1 MAKQIVFSE
10 DARNKLLAGVDKVA
24 NAVKVT
30 LGPRGRNVVLEKK
43 WGSPTITNDGV
54 TIAKEIEL
62 EDSLENMGAQLIKEV
77 ASKTN
82 DIAGD
87 GTTTA
92 TIIAQALIREG
103 VRNVAA
109 GANPMAIK
117 RGMMMAAEMVV
128 ADLLKNAIS
137 IKTDKKAIANVA
149 AISGN
154 NDSEIGDNIAAA
166 MDAVGKD
173 GVITV
178 EESKTAETKIEL
190 VEGMQFDRGYISPYF
205 VTDRDAMEASLEDPF
220 ILLWEKK
227 ISSAQEMLPLLEK
240 VLKSGK
246 SLVIIAEDVEGEALA
261 TLVVNQLRG
270 TLKVVA
276 VKSPGYGDRRKAM
289 MEDIAI
295 LTGGK
300 FFTEDLGVKVENID
314 VRELGTC
321 KTFKVDKENTVIIEG
336 KGAKQAIQGRIKQI
350 RTEIDKATSDW
361 DKEKLQER
369 LAKLHGGVAVL
380 KVGASTETEL
390 KEKKHRY
397 EDALSATRAAVEE
410 GIVPGGGVAL
420 ARSAEAIDFKVF
432 KKDTEGEIGAMI
444 LKRAMDAPAKQIASN
459 AGEEGSVVIRDIL
472 NEKKNYNYGYNA
484 ATHQFE
490 DLVKSG
496 IIDPVKVTRS
506 AVQHAA
512 SIASMLLTTEAIIAD
527 IPEDK
532 KDDAAAAA
540 MGGGMGGM
548 GGGMGF

>member
-10 DARNKLLAGVDKVA
+10 EARGHLLAGVDKVA

-62 EDSLENMGAQLIKEV
+62 PDGLENMGAQLIKEV

-92 TIIAQALIREG
+92 TLMAQALIQEG
-103 VRNVAA
+103 LRNVAA
-109 GANPMAIK
+109 GANPMALK
-117 RGMMMAAEMVV
+117 RGIMQASEQVV
-128 ADLLKNAIS
+128 DYLKKNSIS

-178 EESKTAETKIEL
+178 EESKTADTKIEL

-205 VTDRDAMEASLEDPF
+205 VTDREAMECNLEDPYL
-220 ILLWEKK
+220 LLWEKK
-227 ISSAQEMLPLLEK
+227 ISSIQDMLPLLEK
-240 VLKSGK
+240 VAKTGK
-246 SLVIIAEDVEGEALA
+246 PLAIIAEDIEGEALA
-261 TLVVNQLRG
+261 TLVVNKLRG
-270 TLKVVA
+270 TLNIVA

-289 MEDIAI
+289 MEDIAV

-300 FFTEDLGVKVENID
+300 FFTEDLGVKLENID
-314 VRELGTC
+314 LRELGTC
-321 KTFKVDKENTVIIEG
+321 KTFKVDKDNTTIIEG
-336 KGAKQAIQGRIKQI
+336 RGAKADIQGRIKQI
-350 RTEIDKATSDW
+350 RAEIDKASSDW
-361 DKEKLQER
+361 DREKLQER

-380 KVGASTETEL
+380 KVGAATETEL

-420 ARSAEAIDFKVF
+420 LRSASAIDFKVF
-432 KKDTEGEIGAMI
+432 KKDMEAETGAKI
-444 LKRAMDAPAKQIASN
+444 LFKALSEPAKQIAHN
-459 AGEEGSVVIRDIL
+459 AGEEGSVIVRDIL
-472 NEKKNYNYGYNA
+472 GNKDFNYGFNA
-484 ATHQFE
+484 ATHKFE
-490 DLVKSG
+490 DLVKAG

-506 AVQHAA
+506 AVQNAC
-512 SIASMLLTTEAIIAD
+512 SIAAMLLTTEAVVAD

-532 KDDAAAAA
+532 KEMPGAGA
-540 MGGGMGGM
+540 GMGGM
-548 GGGMGF
+548 GGGMDF

>member
-1 MAKQIVFSE
+1 MAKRIVFSE
-10 DARNKLLAGVDKVA
+10 EARNALLAGVDKVA
-24 NAVKVT
+24 DAVKVT

-62 EDSLENMGAQLIKEV
+62 EEGLENMGAQLVKEV

-92 TIIAQALIREG
+92 TILAQNLIREG

-117 RGMMMAAEMVV
+117 RGMMQSCEMVV
-128 ADLLKNAIS
+128 EELKKKSID

-154 NDSEIGDNIAAA
+154 NDEEIGKMIAQA
-166 MDAVGKD
+166 MEAVGKD

-205 VTDRDAMEASLEDPF
+205 VTDREAMEASLEDPYV
-220 ILLWEKK
+220 LLWEKK
-227 ISSAQEMLPLLEK
+227 ISNAQELLPLLEK
-240 VLKSGK
+240 VAKAGK
-246 SLVIIAEDVEGEALA
+246 PLAIIAEDIEGEALA
-261 TLVVNQLRG
+261 LLVVNHLRG
-270 TLKVVA
+270 TLKVCA

-289 MEDIAI
+289 MEDIAV

-300 FFTEDLGVKVENID
+300 FFTEDLGVKLENID
-314 VRELGTC
+314 LRELGTS
-321 KTFKVDKENTVIIEG
+321 KTFKVDKDNTTVIEG
-336 KGAKQAIQGRIKQI
+336 KGKKSDIQGRIKQI
-350 RTEIDKATSDW
+350 RAEIDRATSDW

-420 ARSAEAIDFKVF
+420 LRASEAINLKMFKD
-432 KKDTEGEIGAMI
+432 DTEAEIGALI
-444 LKRAMDAPAKQIASN
+444 LKRALDTPAKQIANN
-459 AGEEGSVVIRDIL
+459 AGEEGSVIVRDIL
-472 NEKKNYNYGYNA
+472 ADNKNWNFGYNA
-484 ATHQFE
+484 AKHKFE
-490 DLVKSG
+490 DLVKAG

-506 AVQHAA
+506 AVEHAT
-512 SIASMLLTTEAIIAD
+512 SIASMLLTTEAVVAD
-527 IPEDK
+527 IPEK
-532 KDDAAAAA
+532 KDDAAGAAGA
-540 MGGGMGGM
+540 GAPGMGGM
-548 GGGMGF
+548 GGMDF

>member
-10 DARNKLLAGVDKVA
+10 EARNKLLAGVDKVA

-62 EDSLENMGAQLIKEV
+62 EDSLENMGAQLVKEV

-109 GANPMAIK
+109 GANPMAIR
-117 RGMMMAAEMVV
+117 RGMISACDMVV
-128 ADLLKNAIS
+128 EYLKKNSIS

-154 NDSEIGDNIAAA
+154 NDPEIGDNIAAA

-205 VTDRDAMEASLEDPF
+205 VTDREAMECSLEDPY

-227 ISSAQEMLPLLEK
+227 ISSAQDMVPLLEK
-240 VLKSGK
+240 VLKSGR
-246 SLVIIAEDVEGEALA
+246 SMAVIAEDIEGEALA
-261 TLVVNQLRG
+261 TLVVNHLRG
-270 TLKVVA
+270 ALKVVA
-276 VKSPGYGDRRKAM
+276 IKAPGYGDRRKAM
-289 MEDIAI
+289 MEDIAV

-300 FFTEDLGVKVENID
+300 FFTEDLGVKLESID
-314 VRELGTC
+314 LRELGTC
-321 KTFKVDKENTVIIEG
+321 KTFKVDKENTTVIEG
-336 KGAKQAIQGRIKQI
+336 KGTKQSIQGRIKQI
-350 RTEIDKATSDW
+350 RAEIEKATSDW

-380 KVGASTETEL
+380 KVGAATETEL

-420 ARSAEAIDFKVF
+420 LRASQAIDFKQF
-432 KKDTEGEIGAMI
+432 KDDPEAQIGAVI
-444 LKRAMDAPAKQIASN
+444 LQRSLDDPAKQIAYN
-459 AGEEGSVVIRDIL
+459 AGEEGSVVIRDIMA
-472 NEKKNYNYGYNA
+472 EKKNFNWGYNA
-484 ATHQFE
+484 ATHKFE
-490 DLVKSG
+490 DLVKAG

-506 AVQHAA
+506 AVEHAS
-512 SIASMLLTTEAIIAD
+512 SIASMLLTTEALVAD
-527 IPEDK
+527 IPEEK
-532 KDDAAAAA
+532 PEAPAGAGA
-540 MGGGMGGM
+540 GMGGM
-548 GGGMGF
+548 GGGMDF

>member
-1 MAKQIVFSE
+1 MAKQILFSE
-10 DARNKLLAGVDKVA
+10 DARRKLLIGVDAVA
-24 NAVKVT
+24 EAVKVT

-62 EDSLENMGAQLIKEV
+62 EGIENMGAQLVKEV

-92 TIIAQALIREG
+92 TIIAQALVHEG
-103 VRNVAA
+103 MRNIAA

-117 RGMMMAAEMVV
+117 RGIMIACGQVV
-128 ADLLKNAIS
+128 EFLIKNAKE

-154 NDSEIGDNIAAA
+154 NDAEIGGNIAAA
-166 MDAVGKD
+166 LEAVGKD

-178 EESKTAETKIEL
+178 EESKSAETKIEL

-205 VTDRDAMEASLEDPF
+205 VTDRESMNAVSADPF

-227 ISSAQEMLPLLEK
+227 ITNIQELLPLLEK
-240 VLKSGK
+240 VSKSGRP
-246 SLVIIAEDVEGEALA
+246 LAIIAEDIEGEALA
-261 TLVVNQLRG
+261 TLVVNRLRG
-270 TLKVVA
+270 TLNVVA

-289 MEDIAI
+289 MEDIAV

-300 FFTEDLGVKVENID
+300 FFTEDLGVKLENVD
-314 VRELGTC
+314 LRELGTC
-321 KTFKVDKENTVIIEG
+321 KTFKCDKDNTVIIEG
-336 KGAKQAIQGRIKQI
+336 KGTKANIQGRIKEI
-350 RTEIDKATSDW
+350 RAEIDKATSDW

-380 KVGASTETEL
+380 KVGAATETEL

-397 EDALSATRAAVEE
+397 EDALSATRAAVDE

-420 ARSAEAIDFKVF
+420 ARATEAIDLKAFKGDKEAQVGAEIVRRAL
-432 KKDTEGEIGAMI
+432 TE
-444 LKRAMDAPAKQIASN
+444 PCKQIAIN
-459 AGEEGSVVIRDIL
+459 AGEEGSVVVRDIL
-472 NEKKNYNYGYNA
+472 AEKKNFNWGYNA
-484 ATHQFE
+484 ATQQFE
-490 DLVKSG
+490 DLVKAG

-506 AVQHAA
+506 AIQNAC
-512 SIASMLLTTEAIIAD
+512 SIAAMLLTTEAIVAD
-527 IPEDK
+527 IPEPK
-532 KDDAAAAA
+532 GESH
-540 MGGGMGGM
+540 GGGAGAPGMGGM
-548 GGGMGF
+548 GGMDF

>member
-1 MAKQIVFSE
+1 MAKQIVFAE
-10 DARNKLLAGVDKVA
+10 EARNKLLAGVDRVA

-62 EDSLENMGAQLIKEV
+62 EDPLENMGAQLVKEV

-92 TIIAQALIREG
+92 TILAQGCIREG

-109 GANPMAIK
+109 GANPMAIR
-117 RGMMMAAEMVV
+117 RGMMMACEMVV
-128 ADLLKNAIS
+128 EHLKKNAIS
-137 IKTDKKAIANVA
+137 IKTDKKAISNVA

-154 NDSEIGDNIAAA
+154 NDPEIGENIAAA

-205 VTDRDAMEASLEDPF
+205 VTDREAMECSLEDPF

-227 ISSAQEMLPLLEK
+227 ISSAQDLLPLLEK
-240 VLKSGK
+240 ILKTGRSMVL
-246 SLVIIAEDVEGEALA
+246 IAEDIEGEALA
-261 TLVVNQLRG
+261 TLVVNHLRG

-289 MEDIAI
+289 MEDIAV

-300 FFTEDLGVKVENID
+300 FFTEDLGVKMESID
-314 VRELGTC
+314 IRELGTC
-321 KTFKVDKENTVIIEG
+321 KTFKVDKENTVVIEG
-336 KGAKQAIQGRIKQI
+336 KGGKQAIQGRIKQI
-350 RTEIDKATSDW
+350 RNEIDKATSDW

-380 KVGASTETEL
+380 KVGAATETEL

-420 ARSAEAIDFKVF
+420 LRASEAIDFKKF
-432 KKDTEGEIGAMI
+432 KGDTEGEIGAMI
-444 LKRAMDAPAKQIASN
+444 LMRALDDPARQIVDN
-459 AGEEGSVVIRDIL
+459 AGEEGSVIIRDIL
-472 NEKKNYNYGYNA
+472 ANKKSYNYGFNA
-484 ATHQFE
+484 ATHKFE

-506 AVQHAA
+506 AVENAC
-512 SIASMLLTTEAIIAD
+512 SIASMLLTTEAIVAD
-527 IPEDK
+527 IPEEK
-532 KDDAAAAA
+532 KDAA
-540 MGGGMGGM
+540 MPGADAGMDGM

>member
-10 DARNKLLAGVDKVA
+10 EARGKLLAGVDKVA

-30 LGPRGRNVVLEKK
+30 LGPRGRNVVLDKK

-62 EDSLENMGAQLIKEV
+62 PDALENMGAQLVKEV

-92 TIIAQALIREG
+92 TILAQGIIQEG
-103 VRNVAA
+103 LRNVAA
-109 GANPMAIK
+109 GANPMALK
-117 RGMMMAAEMVV
+117 RGIMKACDMVV
-128 ADLLKNAIS
+128 EHLKKNAIS
-137 IKTDKKAIANVA
+137 IKTDKKAIAAVA

-205 VTDRDAMEASLEDPF
+205 VTDREAMETNIEDPYL
-220 ILLWEKK
+220 LLWEKK
-227 ISSAQEMLPLLEK
+227 ISAVQDLLPLLEK
-240 VLKSGK
+240 VAKAGK
-246 SLVIIAEDVEGEALA
+246 PLAIIAEDVEGEALA
-261 TLVVNQLRG
+261 TLVVNHLRG
-270 TLKVVA
+270 TLRVVA

-289 MEDIAI
+289 MEDIAV

-300 FFTEDLGVKVENID
+300 FFTEDLGVKLESID
-314 VRELGTC
+314 LRELGSC
-321 KTFKVDKENTVIIEG
+321 KTFKVDKENTTIIEG
-336 KGAKQAIQGRIKQI
+336 RGQKASIQGRIKQI
-350 RTEIDKATSDW
+350 RNEIEKASSDW
-361 DKEKLQER
+361 DREKLQER

-380 KVGASTETEL
+380 KVGAATETEL

-420 ARSAEAIDFKVF
+420 LRASQAIELKAFK
-432 KKDTEGEIGAMI
+432 DDHEGEVGAKI
-444 LKRAMDAPAKQIASN
+444 LLKALNEPAKQIAHN
-459 AGEEGSVVIRDIL
+459 AGEEGNVIVRDIL
-472 NEKKNYNYGYNA
+472 NEKKNFNWGYNA
-484 ATHQFE
+484 ASHTFE
-490 DLVKSG
+490 DLVKAG

-506 AVQHAA
+506 AVQNAC
-512 SIASMLLTTEAIIAD
+512 SIAGMLLTTEAIVAD
-527 IPEDK
+527 IPEK
-532 KDDAAAAA
+532 KPAAAPGAGA
-540 MGGGMGGM
+540 GMGGGMGGDM
-548 GGGMGF
+548 DF

>member
-10 DARNKLLAGVDKVA
+10 EARNKLLAGVDKVA

-62 EDSLENMGAQLIKEV
+62 ADNLENMGAQLVKEV

-92 TIIAQALIREG
+92 TILAQGCIREG

-109 GANPMAIK
+109 GANPMSIR
-117 RGMMMAAEMVV
+117 RGMMMACEMVV
-128 ADLLKNAIS
+128 EHLKKNAIS

-154 NDSEIGDNIAAA
+154 NDPEIGENIAAA

-205 VTDRDAMEASLEDPF
+205 VTDREAMECSLEDPF

-227 ISSAQEMLPLLEK
+227 ISSAQDLLPLLEK
-240 VLKSGK
+240 ILKTGRSMVL
-246 SLVIIAEDVEGEALA
+246 IAEDIEGEALA
-261 TLVVNQLRG
+261 TLVVNHLRG

-289 MEDIAI
+289 MEDIAV

-300 FFTEDLGVKVENID
+300 FFTEDLGVKIESID
-314 VRELGTC
+314 IRELGTC

-336 KGAKQAIQGRIKQI
+336 RGGKQAIQGRIKQI
-350 RTEIDKATSDW
+350 RNEIDKATSDW

-380 KVGASTETEL
+380 KVGAATETEL

-420 ARSAEAIDFKVF
+420 LRASSAIDMKKFKG
-432 KKDTEGEIGAMI
+432 DPEAEIGAVI
-444 LKRAMDAPAKQIASN
+444 LKRALDDPAKQIVDN
-459 AGEEGSVVIRDIL
+459 AGEEGSVIVRDIL
-472 NEKKNYNYGYNA
+472 ANTKNYNYGFNA
-484 ATHQFE
+484 ATHKFE

-506 AVQHAA
+506 AVENAC
-512 SIASMLLTTEAIIAD
+512 SIASMLLTTEAIVAD
-527 IPEDK
+527 IPEEK
-532 KDDAAAAA
+532 KDAA
-540 MGGGMGGM
+540 MSGADAGMGGM

>member
-1 MAKQIVFSE
+1 MAKQIVYSA
-10 DARNKLLAGVDKVA
+10 DARIKLLAGVNKVA
-24 NAVKVT
+24 DAVKVT
-30 LGPRGRNVVLEKK
+30 LGPRGRNVILDKK
-43 WGSPTITNDGV
+43 WGSPTVTNDGV
-54 TIAKEIEL
+54 TIAKDIDL
-62 EDSLENMGAQLIKEV
+62 ADPLENMGAQLVKEV

-92 TIIAQALIREG
+92 TILAQAIIQEG
-103 VRNVAA
+103 LRNVTA
-109 GANPMAIK
+109 GANPMALK
-117 RGMMMAAEMVV
+117 RGISVATDQVV
-128 ADLLKNAIS
+128 EYLLKNAIS

-154 NDSEIGDNIAAA
+154 NDPEIGENIAAA

-205 VTDRDAMEASLEDPF
+205 VTDRETMEASLESPY

-227 ISSAQEMLPLLEK
+227 VSSIQDMLPLLEK
-240 VLKSGK
+240 VAKSGK
-246 SLVIIAEDVEGEALA
+246 PLAIIAEDVEGEALA
-261 TLVVNQLRG
+261 TLVVNKLRG
-270 TLKVVA
+270 TLNVIA

-289 MEDIAI
+289 MEDIAT

-300 FFTEDLGVKVENID
+300 FFTEDLGVKIENID
-314 VRELGTC
+314 LRELGTC

-336 KGAKQAIQGRIKQI
+336 HGKKDAIQGRIKQI
-350 RTEIDKATSDW
+350 KNEIDKATSDW

-380 KVGASTETEL
+380 KVGAATETEL

-420 ARSAEAIDFKVF
+420 LRAAGAINFGVF
-432 KKDTEGEIGAMI
+432 KKDAEAELGARI
-444 LKRAMDAPAKQIASN
+444 LQKALHVPALTIANN
-459 AGEEGSVVIRDIL
+459 AGEEGNVIVRDVL
-472 NEKKNYNYGYNA
+472 AETKNFNWGFNA
-484 ATHQFE
+484 AKREFE
-490 DLVKSG
+490 DLVKAG

-506 AVQHAA
+506 AVQNAA
-512 SIASMLLTTEAIIAD
+512 SIAGMLLTTEAIVAD
-527 IPEDK
+527 IPEESK
-532 KDDAAAAA
+532 SAP
-540 MGGGMGGM
+540 GGGAGAGMGGM
-548 GGGMGF
+548 GGGMDF